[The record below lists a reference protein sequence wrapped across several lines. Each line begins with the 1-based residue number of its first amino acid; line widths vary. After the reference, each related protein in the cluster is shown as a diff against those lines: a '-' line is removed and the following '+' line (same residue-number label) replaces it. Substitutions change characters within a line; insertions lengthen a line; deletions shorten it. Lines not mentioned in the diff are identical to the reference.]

1 MRYNQSMSISSVLFV
16 CQANVCRSPLAA
28 GLMRCLLRERGL
40 QASWRVGSAG
50 TWAREGR
57 EYDPLVVKIL
67 QQRGETIFGQAR
79 CINGKMMVEYKLVFV
94 MERGQKEALRVE
106 FPEHTHKVYLLS
118 EMVGEICS
126 IEDPSGG
133 IWADY
138 ERTAKT
144 IEMYL
149 RNGWNAIL
157 EMSAG

>member
-1 MRYNQSMSISSVLFV
+1 MLFV

-28 GLMRCLLRERGL
+28 GLMRSLLRERGL
-40 QASWRVGSAG
+40 QANWRVGSAG

-57 EYDPLVVKIL
+57 DYDPLVVELL
-67 QQRGETIFGQAR
+67 QQRGEKIFGQTS
-79 CINGKMMVEYKLVFV
+79 CIKASMMVEYCLVLV

-106 FPEHTHKVYLLS
+106 FPEHTDKVYLLS
-118 EMVGEICS
+118 EMAGEFCS

-133 IWADY
+133 VWADY